1 MFAMLLISIVAVP
14 VLIGAQFARSADTRR
29 GVAALVAV
37 VLIYDVLYLGM
48 LYYLRFRWS
57 AG

>member
-1 MFAMLLISIVAVP
+1 MFALLLISIVAMP
-14 VLIGAQFARSADTRR
+14 VLIATQAATVRDRRR
-29 GVAALVAV
+29 GLIVLLAAFLA
-37 VLIYDVLYLGM
+37 YDFAYMLM

>member
-1 MFAMLLISIVAVP
+1 MFALLLISIVAVP
-14 VLIGAQFARSADTRR
+14 VLAGTQAAKVRDRRR
-29 GVAALVAV
+29 GLAVLLATVLV
-37 VLIYDVLYLGM
+37 YDLGYILM